1 MTKTEFMSSLREK
14 LSGLGEEDIKK
25 SLDYYSEMIDDRIE
39 DGMTEEEAVADVGT
53 PDECAN
59 AILMDMPLSKVVKA
73 KINKEHSIKWW
84 EILLIILGAPLW
96 VPILLTVLAV
106 AFVAA
111 VILFAVVIT
120 FAACVIALVFGGLFF
135 FAVGIWEFF
144 NAMFGS
150 GLFGL
155 GTGIAAIGCGILA
168 VILVVLSFKF
178 TVWLLKTIGRLIKS
192 IFVGKEK
199 AQ

>member
-14 LSGLGEEDIKK
+14 LSGLGEEDIRK

-73 KINKEHSIKWW
+73 KIKKERAIKWW
-84 EILLIILGAPLW
+84 AVLLIILGSPLW
-96 VPILLTVLAV
+96 IPLLIALFAV
-106 AFVAA
+106 AFA
-111 VILFAVVIT
+111 VSATLFSIVFA
-120 FAACVIALVFGGLFF
+120 FAASVIALLFCGLFCVACGVF
-135 FAVGIWEFF
+135 EFF
-144 NAMFGS
+144 RAAFTS
-150 GLFGL
+150 GLFGI
-155 GTGIAAIGCGILA
+155 GIGIAAIGFGILA
-168 VILVVLSFKF
+168 VLLVILAVKF
-178 TVWLLKTIGRLIKS
+178 SVWLLKAFARLIKS
-192 IFVGKEK
+192 LFISKGD

>member
-14 LSGLGEEDIKK
+14 LSGLGEEDIRK

-53 PDECAN
+53 PDECAS

-73 KINKEHSIKWW
+73 KINKERSIKWW
-84 EILLIILGAPLW
+84 DVLLIILGAPLW
-96 VPILLTVLAV
+96 VPILLTVLSV
-106 AFVAA
+106 AFVVA
-111 VILFAVVIT
+111 VTLFAVVIA

-135 FAVGIWEFF
+135 IAVGIWEFF
-144 NAMFGS
+144 RATFASGMFGI
-150 GLFGL
+150 GI
-155 GTGIAAIGCGILA
+155 GIAAIGCGILA
-168 VILVVLSFKF
+168 VILVVLLFKF
-178 TVWLLKTIGRLIKS
+178 TVWLLKTFGRLIKS

-199 AQ
+199 A